1 MSAHSIRIILA
12 ATGETGAGG
21 EASVT
26 TATTAVEEHGSH
38 NSFYGDKNELYWG
51 TAAFLILL
59 VLFIRKGAPVI
70 KKAAADRSQR
80 IADEIS
86 AGEAAK
92 AAAESDL
99 ATLEASLGNSAADAA
114 AIVAEART
122 RAATVKADLIARADV
137 DVDASKQR
145 ARIEIEA
152 SRQQAFADLQA
163 EVAAMTITATHA
175 VVNENLTAAVQA
187 DLIEQFISQLGA
199 TR

>member
-1 MSAHSIRIILA
+1 MSAHSIGIILA
-12 ATGETGAGG
+12 AVGEN
-21 EASVT
+21 
-26 TATTAVEEHGSH
+26 GSH

-51 TAAFLILL
+51 TAAFLVLF
-59 VLFIRKGAPVI
+59 VLFIRKGLPVV
-70 KKAAADRSQR
+70 KKAAKDRSQR

-92 AAAESDL
+92 AGAERDL
-99 ATLEASLGNSAADAA
+99 ATLQASLGNSAADAA

-122 RAATVKADLIARADV
+122 RAATVKADLMARADV
-137 DVDASKQR
+137 DVDAAKQR